1 MPLDILMCHPS
12 SDLVFIY
19 EENEQTA
26 DKVDYSSC
34 RHRQWPFFFFPLY
47 FDIGIVK
54 QGKGFPQLVT
64 ATLILQCCLSLKVH
78 Q

>member
-34 RHRQWPFFFFPLY
+34 RHRQWPFFFFFFL
-47 FDIGIVK
+47 F
-54 QGKGFPQLVT
+54 
-64 ATLILQCCLSLKVH
+64 TLT
-78 Q
+78 